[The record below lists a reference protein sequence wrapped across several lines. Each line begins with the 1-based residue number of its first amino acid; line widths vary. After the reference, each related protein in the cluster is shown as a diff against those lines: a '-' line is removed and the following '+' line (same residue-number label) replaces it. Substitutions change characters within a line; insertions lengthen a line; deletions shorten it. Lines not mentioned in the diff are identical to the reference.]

1 MGAGDGIDAVRVAA
15 VLRFQR
21 QSREARIAVG
31 IDADHLVAGQRGGGL
46 RILEPRAGGR
56 VGRIAV
62 ADVIGAVRGGD
73 GRGFPRPV
81 CFGAQDP
88 ETGSGGQMGL
98 QTERVGDGGVAGAEP
113 LISALGC
120 ELPLLSFS
128 SADDQV
134 GVLDPVILV
143 YPARPIVARQAWI
156 TGHGPV

>member
-1 MGAGDGIDAVRVAA
+1 MDHRSHRRPAPVGFFGADT
-15 VLRFQR
+15 L
-21 QSREARIAVG
+21 S
-31 IDADHLVAGQRGGGL
+31 L
-46 RILEPRAGGR
+46 PGR
-56 VGRIAV
+56 KRPFTTPGP
-62 ADVIGAVRGGD
+62 GGD

-88 ETGSGGQMGL
+88 ETGSPDQMGL

-134 GVLDPVILV
+134 AVLDPVILV
-143 YPARPIVARQAWI
+143 YPARPIVARQAWTRATARYDASLSVVI
-156 TGHGPV
+156 A